1 MSMYTYTCSM
11 HLLDGVSRKWN
22 EAKQKLWEIKAE
34 DMSCTLIVYMCRSW
48 KEL

>member
-1 MSMYTYTCSM
+1 MLYALT
-11 HLLDGVSRKWN
+11 GRGKWN